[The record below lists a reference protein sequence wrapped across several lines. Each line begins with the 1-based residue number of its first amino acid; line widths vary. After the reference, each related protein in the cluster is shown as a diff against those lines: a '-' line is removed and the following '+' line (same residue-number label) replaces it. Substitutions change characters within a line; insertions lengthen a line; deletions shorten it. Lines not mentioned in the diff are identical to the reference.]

1 MRIDKLL
8 WAFRYFK
15 TRNNASEACKKN
27 QVKVNGNLVKPSK
40 DVFTSDCIELRKN
53 QMNYTFEIITIPKN
67 RIGAKLLDIHR
78 KDTTPKESF
87 EALELLKYSKDHYR
101 KKGTGR
107 PTKKEKVLRKGGG
120 RANGWWADA
129 LVRPRGARD

>member
-15 TRNNASEACKKN
+15 TRNIASEACKKN

-40 DVFTSDCIELRKN
+40 EVFNSDCIELRKN
-53 QMNYTFEIITIPKN
+53 QINYTFEIIAIPKN

-78 KDTTPKESF
+78 KDTTPKDAFKS
-87 EALELLKYSKDHYR
+87 LELLKYSKDYFR

-107 PTKKEKVLRKGGG
+107 PTKKDR
-120 RANGWWADA
+120 
-129 LVRPRGARD
+129 RDIEGFNDNNSDH